1 MAGALGAF
9 ARRLARSAA
18 YERRGRRL
26 GSAAA
31 PALVRRLHPRR
42 RVSSSSS
49 RAAGEDFVLG
59 ACLGWMI
66 TLCVFP
72 VGKVFLD
79 KQADVRREEAENVF
93 LRAKSQEMDEEIAR
107 LEMAWEEEVAAR
119 QKKREQ

>member
-1 MAGALGAF
+1 MAGALGAV

-31 PALVRRLHPRR
+31 PALARRPRR
-42 RVSSSSS
+42 RVSSSS